1 MLATSAT
8 VYECR
13 IVPSQSLNLTGL
25 PESAP
30 LCMLLIDVGQLDK
43 LSPGGVAG
51 DFANIAFFIASL
63 FAISVYNSDA
73 MLIVLLHY

>member
-8 VYECR
+8 VYEYR

-30 LCMLLIDVGQLDK
+30 PMLLIDVGQLDK

>member
-1 MLATSAT
+1 MLATSST

-30 LCMLLIDVGQLDK
+30 LILSIDAGQLDK

-63 FAISVYNSDA
+63 FAISVYISDA

>member
-1 MLATSAT
+1 MLATSSA
-8 VYECR
+8 VYVCKTT
-13 IVPSQSLNLTGL
+13 PSQSRNLT
-25 PESAP
+25 EP
-30 LCMLLIDVGQLDK
+30 LCMLLIDAGQLDK

>member
-1 MLATSAT
+1 
-8 VYECR
+8 
-13 IVPSQSLNLTGL
+13 
-25 PESAP
+25 
-30 LCMLLIDVGQLDK
+30 MLLIDVGQLDK

>member
-1 MLATSAT
+1 MLATSST

-13 IVPSQSLNLTGL
+13 IVPSQSRNLT
-25 PESAP
+25 EP

-43 LSPGGVAG
+43 LSPGGVEG
-51 DFANIAFFIASL
+51 DFANIAFFIAIL